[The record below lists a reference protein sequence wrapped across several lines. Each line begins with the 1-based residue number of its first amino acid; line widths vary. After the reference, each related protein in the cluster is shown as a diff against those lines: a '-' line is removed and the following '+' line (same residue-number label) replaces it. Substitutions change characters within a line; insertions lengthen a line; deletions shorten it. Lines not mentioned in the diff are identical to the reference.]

1 MQDVYRIRYDGAI
14 DADGHILEPPDLWER
29 YLEPKY
35 RDRALRIKVDDV
47 GLEYLEIGGIASQLS
62 RKGFPGTLGAM
73 GKMAV
78 DDVRPS
84 PERTY
89 LAGAPHGSM
98 DMKERLERLDA
109 ENLDAAVLY
118 PTIGI
123 LWEAELPDAELSTAY
138 TRAYNRWIADFCRD
152 SRGRLVPIA
161 HVSLGDPAAAAKEL
175 ERAVHDG
182 CRGAFV
188 VPFTWSRLPH
198 GHETHDPLFAAA
210 QDLDVPIAIH
220 PAFEPP
226 AIAGSRYTLMRKA
239 RLLSSVTAADGV
251 RHAFTT
257 LFDFGTFDRFP
268 RLKIVVLESGA
279 GWIGY
284 WLDRIDA
291 VYEAT
296 FIGERVPLAEKP
308 SHYFRTRCWISADP
322 DERMIPALVDRF
334 GAERFFWASDFPH
347 ADHTADY
354 AREVEE
360 LAGLLVEPARKRFL
374 GENAKELY
382 KITVRVAESPR
393 K

>member
-1 MQDVYRIRYDGAI
+1 MRDVYRIKYSGVM

-29 YLEPKY
+29 YLEPRY
-35 RDRALRIKVDDV
+35 RDRALRIRTDDE
-47 GLEYLEIGGIASQLS
+47 GLEYLEIGGKPSLLS

-73 GKMAV
+73 GKMHV
-78 DDVRPS
+78 EDVRPN

-109 ENLDAAVLY
+109 ENLAAAVLY

-123 LWEAELPDAELSTAY
+123 LWEAELEDAELTDAY
-138 TRAYNRWIADFCRD
+138 CRAYNRWIADFCRD

-161 HVSLGDPAAAAKEL
+161 HVSLSDPAAAAREL
-175 ERAVHDG
+175 ERAVRDG

-198 GHETHDPLFAAA
+198 GHPAHDPLFAAA
-210 QDLDVPIAIH
+210 QDLGVPLAIH

-226 AIAGSRYTLMRKA
+226 AIASVRFTQMRKT
-239 RLLSSVTAADGV
+239 RLLASVTAADGV

-257 LFDFGTFDRFP
+257 LFDFGVFDRFP
-268 RLKIVVLESGA
+268 NLEIVVLESGA

-284 WLDRIDA
+284 WLDRLDA

-308 SHYFRTRCWISADP
+308 SHYFKTRCWISSDP
-322 DERMIPALVDRF
+322 DERTIPALIDLL
-334 GAERFFWASDFPH
+334 GAGRFFWASDYPH
-347 ADHTADY
+347 ADHTASY
-354 AREVEE
+354 MREVEE
-360 LAGLLVEPARKRFL
+360 LAGLLDEPARVLFL
-374 GENAKELY
+374 GENVRELY
-382 KITVRVAESPR
+382 RVKARS
-393 K
+393 